1 VRLQRSAYG
10 KGDRVA
16 EAAPTLT
23 ARAGLSTAEVA
34 DRVARGLVND
44 VPSAPTRTIGQIVR
58 SNVLTRFN
66 LLLGSLLA
74 VILVVGPLQDAL
86 FGLVIVANTVVGI
99 VQELRAKRTLD
110 RLEVVNAPRA
120 RVVRDGRV
128 GELAVG
134 QVVLDDVLEAAAG
147 DQVVVD
153 GQVLDAAG
161 LEVDESLLTGESEP
175 VARRAGDRLLS
186 GSFVAA
192 GSGRYQATKVG
203 REAYAVQ
210 LTEQA
215 RRFTLARSEL
225 RAGVDQILKYVTWAL
240 VPTAVLLFVSQL
252 RLEHGVRAGLSGAVA
267 GTVAMVPEGLVL
279 LTSVAFAVGVVRL
292 GRRQVLVRELPAVET
307 LARVDVICFDKTGT
321 ITAGD
326 LAVQGL
332 EPPDGAAGET
342 AAALGALATA
352 DPNPNATLR
361 AIGQAF
367 PPPDGWRPEAAVPF
381 SSARKWSG
389 ASFPGHGAYLLG
401 APEILLGNGGRDLLR
416 RAEQIAVEGRRVV
429 LLAHSARP
437 LDGDRP
443 PAGLEPRAMVVIGD
457 QVRGDAADTIAW
469 FAAEG
474 VQVKVVSGDHP
485 RTVGAIAGQVGIAG
499 ADRPV
504 DARSLPDGQAALAEL
519 LETRS
524 VFGRVVPRQKQE
536 MVEALGARGHVVAM
550 TGDGVN
556 DVLAL
561 KDADL
566 GIAMGSGSA
575 ASRAVAELVLMD
587 GRFATLPSVMAEG
600 RRVIANIE
608 RVAKVFVTKTVY
620 ATVLALAVGMAGL
633 AFPFLPR
640 HLTLISSLTIGIPGF
655 FLALEPNTQRSRPGF
670 VRRTLAFA
678 VPAGLA
684 AALGT
689 LAAYQVADVA
699 DVPQGEA
706 RTTATLALAGLG
718 LVVLALAARPLSRL
732 RRLLLVAMA
741 ACFAAVLAVPFLR
754 GFFALDL
761 PPLPVAGAAL
771 ALVAAVG
778 GLLALVVVRLRL

>member
-1 VRLQRSAYG
+1 
-10 KGDRVA
+10 VA
-16 EAAPTLT
+16 EPAAL
-23 ARAGLSTAEVA
+23 ARRGLSGAEVA

-99 VQELRAKRTLD
+99 VQEVRAKRTLD

-147 DQVVVD
+147 DQLVVD
-153 GQVLDAAG
+153 GEVLEAAG

-175 VARRAGDRLLS
+175 VDRRPGDRLLS

-192 GSGRYQATKVG
+192 GSGRYRATKVG

-240 VPTAVLLFVSQL
+240 VPTAALLFVSQL

-332 EPPDGAAGET
+332 EPPDGAGET
-342 AAALGALATA
+342 AAALGALAAA

-367 PPPDGWRPEAAVPF
+367 PAPDGWRPEAAVPF

-389 ASFPGHGAYLLG
+389 ASFAGRGAFLLG
-401 APEILLGNGGRDLLR
+401 APEILLGGATGHDGGRELLR

-437 LDGDRP
+437 LDGERP

-457 QVRGDAADTIAW
+457 QVRGDAADTVAW

-499 ADRPV
+499 ADQPV
-504 DARSLPDGQAALAEL
+504 DARSLPDAEAALADLVEA
-519 LETRS
+519 RS
-524 VFGRVVPRQKQE
+524 VFGRVVPRQKRE
-536 MVEALGARGHVVAM
+536 MVEALETRGHVVAM

-566 GIAMGSGSA
+566 GIAMGGGSA

-587 GRFATLPSVMAEG
+587 GRFATLPAVMAEG

-620 ATVLALAVGMAGL
+620 ATVLALAVGLAGL

-655 FLALEPNTQRSRPGF
+655 FLALEPNTQRARPGF

-678 VPAGLA
+678 APAGLV

-689 LAAYQVADVA
+689 LVAYQVADVA
-699 DVPQGEA
+699 DVPQDQA

-718 LVVLALAARPLSRL
+718 LVVLALAARPLNPL
-732 RRLLLVAMA
+732 RRLLLAAMA
-741 ACFAAVLAVPFLR
+741 AAFVVVLLVPFLR
-754 GFFALDL
+754 VFFALDL
-761 PPLPVAGAAL
+761 PPLPVALAAL
-771 ALVAAVG
+771 ALVAALG
-778 GLLALVVVRLRL
+778 GLLALAVLRLRL

>member
-1 VRLQRSAYG
+1 
-10 KGDRVA
+10 VA
-16 EAAPTLT
+16 ERTGTAPP
-23 ARAGLSTAEVA
+23 RDGLSAAEVA

-44 VPSAPTRTIGQIVR
+44 VPGAPTRSVGQIVAA
-58 SNVLTRFN
+58 NLFTRFN

-99 VQELRAKRTLD
+99 VQEVRAKRTLD
-110 RLEVVNAPRA
+110 HLEVLNAPRA
-120 RVVRDGRV
+120 RVVRDGRAA
-128 GELAVG
+128 ELAVG
-134 QVVLDDVLEAAAG
+134 QVVLDDVLEAAPG

-153 GQVLDAAG
+153 GEVLEGAG

-175 VARRAGDRLLS
+175 VPRRPGERLLS

-192 GSGRYQATKVG
+192 GGGRYRATRVG

-210 LTEQA
+210 LTEEA

-240 VPTAVLLFVSQL
+240 VPTAALLFVSQL
-252 RLEHGVRAGLSGAVA
+252 RLDHGVREGLRGAVA

-307 LARVDVICFDKTGT
+307 LARVDVVCFDKTGT

-326 LAVQGL
+326 LAVQEL
-332 EPPDGAAGET
+332 AATEGAAEEA
-342 AAALGALATA
+342 AAALGALAAA
-352 DPNPNATLR
+352 DANPNATLR
-361 AIGQAF
+361 AIAQAF
-367 PPPDGWRPEAAVPF
+367 PAPDGWRAEAAVPF

-389 ASFPGHGAYLLG
+389 AAFAGRGSFLLG
-401 APEILLGNGGRDLLR
+401 APEVLLGTSADGGALLR
-416 RAEQIAVEGRRVV
+416 RAEQLATEGRRVV
-429 LLAHSARP
+429 LLAYSARP
-437 LDGDRP
+437 LDGEAPP
-443 PAGLEPRAMVVIGD
+443 PAPAPRAMVVLGD
-457 QVRGDAADTIAW
+457 QVRGDAAATVAW
-469 FAAEG
+469 FAEEG
-474 VQVKVVSGDHP
+474 VEVKVVSGDHP
-485 RTVGAIAGQVGIAG
+485 RTVAAVAGRVGIDG

-504 DARSLPDGQAALAEL
+504 DARTLPEGGAEL
-519 LETRS
+519 ADLLEDRS
-524 VFGRVVPRQKQE
+524 VFGRVVPRQKRD
-536 MVEALGARGHVVAM
+536 MVQALATRGHVVAM

-566 GIAMGSGSA
+566 GIAMGGGSP
-575 ASRAVAELVLMD
+575 ASRAVAELVLLD
-587 GRFATLPSVMAEG
+587 GRFATLPAVMAEG

-620 ATVLALAVGMAGL
+620 ATLLALAVGMAGL

-670 VRRTLAFA
+670 VRRTLSFA
-678 VPAGLA
+678 APAGLA

-689 LAAYQVADVA
+689 LAAYQIADVA
-699 DVPQGEA
+699 DVPQDEA

-718 LVVLALAARPLSRL
+718 LVVLALAARPLNPL
-732 RRLLLVAMA
+732 RRLLLAAMA
-741 ACFAAVLAVPFLR
+741 AGFAVVLAVPWLR
-754 GFFALDL
+754 EFFALDL
-761 PPLPVAGAAL
+761 PPAPVALAAAGLVGLLGAAL
-771 ALVAAVG
+771 T
-778 GLLALVVVRLRL
+778 VVVLRLRV

>member
-1 VRLQRSAYG
+1 VAERGLSAA
-10 KGDRVA
+10 DVAQRVA
-16 EAAPTLT
+16 T
-23 ARAGLSTAEVA
+23 GQ
-34 DRVARGLVND
+34 VND

-58 SNVLTRFN
+58 GNLLTRFN

-74 VILVVGPLQDAL
+74 IILVVGPLQDAL

-99 VQELRAKRTLD
+99 VQEVRAKRTLD
-110 RLEVVNAPRA
+110 RLEVVNAPKA
-120 RVVRDGRV
+120 RVVRDGQV

-134 QVVLDDVLEAAAG
+134 QVVLDDVLEVAAG

-153 GQVLDAAG
+153 GEVLEAAG
-161 LEVDESLLTGESEP
+161 LEVDESLLTGESETVTRQP
-175 VARRAGDRLLS
+175 GDRLLS

-192 GSGRYQATKVG
+192 GSGRYRATKVG

-210 LTEQA
+210 LTEEA

-252 RLEHGVRAGLSGAVA
+252 RLAHGVRAGLSGAVA

-326 LAVQGL
+326 LAVQEL
-332 EPPDGAAGET
+332 VPQDGTGREA
-342 AAALGALATA
+342 AAALGALAAA

-367 PPPDGWRPEAAVPF
+367 PAPDGWRAEAAVPF

-389 ASFPGHGAYLLG
+389 ASFAGRGAFLLG
-401 APEILLGNGGRDLLR
+401 APEVLLAAGGAGSTGGNGALLR
-416 RAEQIAVEGRRVV
+416 RAEQIAVEGHRV
-429 LLAHSARP
+429 LLLAASDGP
-437 LDGDRP
+437 LDSERAP
-443 PAGLEPRAMVVIGD
+443 SALVPRAMVVIGD
-457 QVRGDAADTIAW
+457 QVRGDAADTVAW

-499 ADRPV
+499 ADHPV
-504 DARSLPDGQAALAEL
+504 DARTLPKDRAEL
-519 LETRS
+519 AGLLAASS
-524 VFGRVVPRQKQE
+524 VFGRVVPRQKQA
-536 MVEALGARGHVVAM
+536 MVEALEASGHVVAM

-587 GRFATLPSVMAEG
+587 GRFATLPAVMAEG

-620 ATVLALAVGMAGL
+620 ATVLALAVGLAGL

-655 FLALEPNTQRSRPGF
+655 FLALEPSTQRSHPGF

-678 VPAGLA
+678 VPAGLI

-689 LAAYQVADVA
+689 LVAYQVADVA
-699 DVPQGEA
+699 NVPQDEA

-718 LVVLALAARPLSRL
+718 LVVLALAARPLNRL
-732 RRLLLVAMA
+732 RRLLLLAMA
-741 ACFAAVLAVPFLR
+741 GAFAVVLAVPFLR
-754 GFFALDL
+754 VFFALDL
-761 PPLPVAGAAL
+761 PPAPVALAAL
-771 ALVAAVG
+771 ALDVVLG
-778 GLLALVVVRLRL
+778 GLLTLVVLRMRS

>member
-1 VRLQRSAYG
+1 
-10 KGDRVA
+10 VA
-16 EAAPTLT
+16 E
-23 ARAGLSTAEVA
+23 RGLSVAEVA
-34 DRVARGLVND
+34 QRVANGQVND
-44 VPSAPTRTIGQIVR
+44 VPSAPTRTVGQILR
-58 SNVLTRFN
+58 ANVFTRFN

-120 RVVRDGRV
+120 KVVRDGQV
-128 GELAVG
+128 AELAVG
-134 QVVLDDVLEAAAG
+134 QVVLDDMLEAAAG

-153 GQVLDAAG
+153 GEVLEAAG
-161 LEVDESLLTGESEP
+161 LEVDESLLTGESET
-175 VARRAGDRLLS
+175 VARRPGDRLLS

-192 GSGRYQATKVG
+192 GSGRYRATKVG

-240 VPTAVLLFVSQL
+240 VPTAALLFVSQL
-252 RLEHGVRAGLSGAVA
+252 RLAHGVRAGLSGAVA

-326 LAVQGL
+326 LAVQEL
-332 EPPDGAAGET
+332 VPRDGAAGEEEA
-342 AAALGALATA
+342 AAALGALAAA

-367 PPPDGWRPEAAVPF
+367 PAPGGWRPEAAVPF

-389 ASFPGHGAYLLG
+389 ASFATRGSFLLG
-401 APEILLGNGGRDLLR
+401 APEVLLAPAGPGAAPRSVGRAELLR
-416 RAEQIAVEGRRVV
+416 QAERIAVQGRRVL

-437 LDGDRP
+437 LDGEAPP
-443 PAGLEPRAMVVIGD
+443 PALVPRAMVVIGD
-457 QVRGDAADTIAW
+457 RVRGDAADTVAW

-485 RTVGAIAGQVGIAG
+485 RTVGAVAGQVGIAG
-499 ADRPV
+499 ADHPV
-504 DARSLPDGQAALAEL
+504 DARTLPEGGAELAEL
-519 LETRS
+519 LEARS
-524 VFGRVVPRQKQE
+524 VFGRVVPQQKRA
-536 MVEALGARGHVVAM
+536 MVEALGSRGHVVAM

-566 GIAMGSGSA
+566 GIAMGSGSP

-587 GRFATLPSVMAEG
+587 GRFATLPAVMAEG

-620 ATVLALAVGMAGL
+620 ATVLALAVGLAGL

-655 FLALEPNTQRSRPGF
+655 FLALEPNTQRSHPGF
-670 VRRTLAFA
+670 VRRTLTFA
-678 VPAGLA
+678 IPAGLTA
-684 AALGT
+684 AFGT
-689 LAAYQVADVA
+689 LVAYQVADVA
-699 DVPQGEA
+699 NVPQDQA

-718 LVVLALAARPLSRL
+718 LVVLALAARPLNHL
-732 RRLLLVAMA
+732 RRVLLMAMA
-741 ACFAAVLAVPFLR
+741 AAFAVVLTVPFLR
-754 GFFALDL
+754 VFFALDL
-761 PPLPVAGAAL
+761 PPLRVALTTL
-771 ALVAAVG
+771 ALVAALG
-778 GLLALVVVRLRL
+778 ALLTLVVLRLRA

>member
-1 VRLQRSAYG
+1 MQAAERAQVPARSG
-10 KGDRVA
+10 
-16 EAAPTLT
+16 LT
-23 ARAGLSTAEVA
+23 AAEVA

-44 VPSAPTRTIGQIVR
+44 VPSAPTRTIGEIVKA
-58 SNVLTRFN
+58 NLLTRFN

-86 FGLVIVANTVVGI
+86 FGLVIVANTMVGI
-99 VQELRAKRTLD
+99 VQEVRAKRTLD
-110 RLEVVNAPRA
+110 HLEVVNAPRA

-128 GELAVG
+128 EELAVG

-153 GQVLDAAG
+153 GEVLEAGG

-175 VARRAGDRLLS
+175 VSRQEGDRLLS

-192 GSGRYQATKVG
+192 GAGRYRATRVG

-210 LTEQA
+210 LTEEA

-240 VPTAVLLFVSQL
+240 VPTAALLFISQL
-252 RLEHGVRAGLSGAVA
+252 RHDNGARAGLSGAVA
-267 GTVAMVPEGLVL
+267 GTVAMIPEGLVL

-307 LARVDVICFDKTGT
+307 LARVDVVCFDKTGT

-326 LAVQGL
+326 LAVQEL
-332 EPPDGAAGET
+332 MPQDGAADEA
-342 AAALGALATA
+342 AAALGALAAA

-361 AIGQAF
+361 AIGEAF
-367 PPPDGWRPEAAVPF
+367 PAPDGWRPETVVPF

-389 ASFPGHGAYLLG
+389 ATFARRGAYLLG
-401 APEILLGNGGRDLLR
+401 APEVLLHGGQLLR
-416 RAEQIAVEGRRVV
+416 RAEAIAAQGGRVV
-429 LLAHSARP
+429 LLAHSERP
-437 LDGDRP
+437 MDGVTP
-443 PAGLEPRAMVVIGD
+443 PDGLVSRAMVVIGD
-457 QVRGDAADTIAW
+457 QVRDDAATTIAW
-469 FAAEG
+469 FAEEG
-474 VQVKVVSGDHP
+474 VRVKVVSGDHP
-485 RTVGAIAGQVGIAG
+485 RTVAAIAGRVGIQGAG
-499 ADRPV
+499 DPV
-504 DARSLPDGQAALAEL
+504 DARTLPTDAAEL
-519 LETRS
+519 ADLVEARS
-524 VFGRVVPRQKQE
+524 VFGRVVPQQKRA
-536 MVEALGARGHVVAM
+536 MVGALGGRGHVVAM

-566 GIAMGSGSA
+566 GIAMGSGSS

-587 GRFATLPSVMAEG
+587 GRFATLPAVMAEG

-608 RVAKVFVTKTVY
+608 RVAKLFVTKTVY
-620 ATVLALAVGMAGL
+620 ATVLALAVGLAGL

-655 FLALEPNTQRSRPGF
+655 FLALEPNTQRSKPGF
-670 VRRTLAFA
+670 VPRTLAFA
-678 VPAGLA
+678 IPAGLA
-684 AALGT
+684 AALAT
-689 LAAYQVADVA
+689 LVAYQIADVEN
-699 DVPQGEA
+699 VSTEQA

-718 LVVLALAARPLSRL
+718 LVVLALAARPLNPL
-732 RRLLLVAMA
+732 RRLLLGVMA
-741 ACFAAVLAVPFLR
+741 GAFVVVLVVPGLR
-754 GFFALDL
+754 VFFALSL
-761 PPLPVAGAAL
+761 PPLPVALATLGLVVVLGAA
-771 ALVAAVG
+771 
-778 GLLALVVVRLRL
+778 LALVVVRLRV

>member
-1 VRLQRSAYG
+1 MRPHYSRYSMRESAG
-10 KGDRVA
+10 
-16 EAAPTLT
+16 LT
-23 ARAGLSTAEVA
+23 AAEVA
-34 DRVARGLVND
+34 ERVARGLVND
-44 VPSAPTRTIGQIVR
+44 VPSAPTRTFGQIVR
-58 SNVLTRFN
+58 SNLVTRFN

-99 VQELRAKRTLD
+99 VQEVRAKRTLD

-134 QVVLDDVLEAAAG
+134 QVVLDDVLETAAG

-153 GQVLDAAG
+153 GEVLESAG

-175 VARRAGDRLLS
+175 VVRQPGDRLLS

-203 REAYAVQ
+203 REAYAVR
-210 LTEQA
+210 LTEEA

-240 VPTAVLLFVSQL
+240 VPTAALLFFSQL
-252 RLEHGVRAGLSGAVA
+252 RLDHGIRAGLSGAVA
-267 GTVAMVPEGLVL
+267 GTVAMIPEGLVL

-326 LAVQGL
+326 LTVHGL
-332 EPPDGAAGET
+332 EPPDGAAGEA
-342 AAALGALATA
+342 AAALGALAAA

-367 PPPDGWRPEAAVPF
+367 PAPDGWRPEAAVPF

-389 ASFPGHGAYLLG
+389 ASFPGRGAYLLG
-401 APEILLGNGGRDLLR
+401 APEILLGNASGDGGRELLR

-437 LDGDRP
+437 LDGERP

-457 QVRGDAADTIAW
+457 QVRGDAADTVAW

-499 ADRPV
+499 ADQPV
-504 DARSLPDGQAALAEL
+504 DARSLPDAEAALADLVEA
-519 LETRS
+519 RS
-524 VFGRVVPRQKQE
+524 V
-536 MVEALGARGHVVAM
+536 
-550 TGDGVN
+550 
-556 DVLAL
+556 
-561 KDADL
+561 
-566 GIAMGSGSA
+566 
-575 ASRAVAELVLMD
+575 
-587 GRFATLPSVMAEG
+587 
-600 RRVIANIE
+600 
-608 RVAKVFVTKTVY
+608 
-620 ATVLALAVGMAGL
+620 
-633 AFPFLPR
+633 
-640 HLTLISSLTIGIPGF
+640 
-655 FLALEPNTQRSRPGF
+655 
-670 VRRTLAFA
+670 
-678 VPAGLA
+678 
-684 AALGT
+684 
-689 LAAYQVADVA
+689 
-699 DVPQGEA
+699 
-706 RTTATLALAGLG
+706 
-718 LVVLALAARPLSRL
+718 
-732 RRLLLVAMA
+732 
-741 ACFAAVLAVPFLR
+741 
-754 GFFALDL
+754 
-761 PPLPVAGAAL
+761 
-771 ALVAAVG
+771 
-778 GLLALVVVRLRL
+778 

>member
-1 VRLQRSAYG
+1 
-10 KGDRVA
+10 VA
-16 EAAPTLT
+16 ERGPNLAE
-23 ARAGLSTAEVA
+23 AGLSAAEVA
-34 DRVARGLVND
+34 ERVARGQVND
-44 VPSAPTRTIGQIVR
+44 IPSAPTRTIGQIVR

-99 VQELRAKRTLD
+99 VQEVRAKRTLD

-120 RVVRDGRV
+120 RVVRDGHLA
-128 GELAVG
+128 ELAVG

-161 LEVDESLLTGESEP
+161 LEVDESMLTGESEP

-342 AAALGALATA
+342 AAALGALAAA

-536 MVEALGARGHVVAM
+536 MVEALGTRGHVVAM

-689 LAAYQVADVA
+689 LVAYQVADVA
-699 DVPQGEA
+699 DVPQDEA

-718 LVVLALAARPLSRL
+718 LVVLALAARPLSRP
-732 RRLLLVAMA
+732 RRVLLVAMA

-761 PPLPVAGAAL
+761 PPPPVAAAAL
-771 ALVAAVG
+771 ALIAAVG

>member
-1 VRLQRSAYG
+1 M
-10 KGDRVA
+10 
-16 EAAPTLT
+16 
-23 ARAGLSTAEVA
+23 A

-128 GELAVG
+128 GVLAVG

-161 LEVDESLLTGESEP
+161 LEVDESMLTGESEP

-732 RRLLLVAMA
+732 RRVLLVAMA

-754 GFFALDL
+754 
-761 PPLPVAGAAL
+761 
-771 ALVAAVG
+771 
-778 GLLALVVVRLRL
+778 

>member
-1 VRLQRSAYG
+1 M
-10 KGDRVA
+10 A

-23 ARAGLSTAEVA
+23 ARGGLSTAEVA

-326 LAVQGL
+326 LAVQEL
-332 EPPDGAAGET
+332 VPQDGTGREAA
-342 AAALGALATA
+342 AAALGALAAA

>member
-1 VRLQRSAYG
+1 
-10 KGDRVA
+10 VA
-16 EAAPTLT
+16 ERGPNLAEG
-23 ARAGLSTAEVA
+23 GLSAAEVA
-34 DRVARGLVND
+34 ERVARGQVND

-99 VQELRAKRTLD
+99 VQEVRAKRTLD

-120 RVVRDGRV
+120 RVVRDGHRA
-128 GELAVG
+128 ELAVG

-153 GQVLDAAG
+153 GQVLEAAG
-161 LEVDESLLTGESEP
+161 LEVDESLLTGESETVTRKP
-175 VARRAGDRLLS
+175 GDRLLS

-192 GSGRYQATKVG
+192 GSGRYRATKVG

-210 LTEQA
+210 LTEEA
-215 RRFTLARSEL
+215 RRFTLASSEL

-326 LAVQGL
+326 LAVQEL
-332 EPPDGAAGET
+332 VPEDGAVGEEA
-342 AAALGALATA
+342 AAALGALAAA

-361 AIGQAF
+361 AIGRAF

-389 ASFPGHGAYLLG
+389 ASFAGHGAFLLG
-401 APEILLGNGGRDLLR
+401 APEVLLAGGDGDDRRDLLR
-416 RAEQIAVEGRRVV
+416 RAEQIATEGRRVV
-429 LLAHSARP
+429 LLAEAP
-437 LDGDRP
+437 ALDGERP

-457 QVRGDAADTIAW
+457 QVRGDAADTVAW

-474 VQVKVVSGDHP
+474 VRVKVVSGDHP

-499 ADRPV
+499 ADQPV
-504 DARSLPDGQAALAEL
+504 DARSLPEAPAALADL
-519 LETRS
+519 LEARS
-524 VFGRVVPRQKQE
+524 VFGRVVPRQKRE
-536 MVEALGARGHVVAM
+536 MVEALEARGHVVAM

-566 GIAMGSGSA
+566 GIAMGGGSA

-587 GRFATLPSVMAEG
+587 GRFATLPAVMAEG

-620 ATVLALAVGMAGL
+620 ATLLALAVGLAGL

-670 VRRTLAFA
+670 VGRTLAFA
-678 VPAGLA
+678 APAGLT

-689 LAAYQVADVA
+689 LVAYQVADVA
-699 DVPQGEA
+699 DVPQDEA

-718 LVVLALAARPLSRL
+718 LVVLALAARPLNPL
-732 RRLLLVAMA
+732 RRLLLAAMA
-741 ACFAAVLAVPFLR
+741 AAFAVVLLVPFLR
-754 GFFALDL
+754 VFFALDL
-761 PPLPVAGAAL
+761 PPLPVALAAL
-771 ALVAAVG
+771 ALVAALG
-778 GLLALVVVRLRL
+778 GLLTLAVRRLGL